1 MAPMMIQLNNA
12 IKQISGFD
20 LADFRD
26 PTARLGFEQMNK
38 LK

>member
-12 IKQISGFD
+12 IKQVTGFD
-20 LADFRD
+20 LTDLNDAAKRMDY
-26 PTARLGFEQMNK
+26 EQLNK

>member
-12 IKQISGFD
+12 IKQVTGFD
-20 LADFRD
+20 LADLNDAGKRMD
-26 PTARLGFEQMNK
+26 YEQLNK

>member
-12 IKQISGFD
+12 IKQVTGFD
-20 LADFRD
+20 LTDLNDSAKRMDY
-26 PTARLGFEQMNK
+26 EQLNK